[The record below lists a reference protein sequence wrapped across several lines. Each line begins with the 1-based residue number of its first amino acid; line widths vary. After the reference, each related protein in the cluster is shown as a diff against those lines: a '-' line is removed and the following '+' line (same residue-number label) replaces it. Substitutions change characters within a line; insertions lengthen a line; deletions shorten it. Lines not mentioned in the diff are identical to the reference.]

1 MPRQR
6 KPPKQEKTKVADISN
21 EISRDASET
30 TDLVDATGQRFNQ
43 TAQRGISETLDRAE
57 ATGQKL
63 NEAAQRGAT
72 ETIDRAEASGH
83 RLSQTAE
90 AMFNDML
97 RVYETFFSFQ
107 GAKQIADAYLDV
119 SQRMAKESLDYNYK
133 FVDRWFDGARKLWQV
148 IDEGR
153 REVANLRSV

>member
-1 MPRQR
+1 M
-6 KPPKQEKTKVADISN
+6 ADVSN
-21 EISRDASET
+21 EISREASEA

-43 TAQRGISETLDRAE
+43 TVSRGISETLDRAE
-57 ATGQKL
+57 ATGQRL

-72 ETIDRAEASGH
+72 ETIDRAEASGR

-107 GAKQIADAYLDV
+107 GAKQIAEAYIDV
-119 SQRMAKESLDYNYK
+119 SQRMAKESLDYNQR
-133 FVDRWFDGARKLWQV
+133 FVDQWFDGARKLWQV
-148 IDEGR
+148 TDEGR
-153 REVANLRSV
+153 REITKLRSV